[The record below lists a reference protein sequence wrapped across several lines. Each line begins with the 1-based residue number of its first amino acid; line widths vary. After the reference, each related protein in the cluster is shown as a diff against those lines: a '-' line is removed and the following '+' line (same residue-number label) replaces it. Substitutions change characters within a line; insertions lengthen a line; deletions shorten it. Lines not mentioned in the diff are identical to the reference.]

1 MAEGFLAPSTHHYKS
16 LSVFSLRMI
25 SIMVSESIL
34 KRVLNILHISTNTS
48 QGDECVF
55 LVYALKV
62 ETKTDFAVVN
72 DTTMNKV
79 KEFYNF

>member
-1 MAEGFLAPSTHHYKS
+1 MLLLVAEGFLAPSTHHYKS

-34 KRVLNILHISTNTS
+34 KRVFNILPISTNTS

-55 LVYALKV
+55 LVFALEV
-62 ETKTDFAVVN
+62 ETKTDFAVFY
-72 DTTMNKV
+72 DTTMNKS
-79 KEFYNF
+79 